1 MVMLKQNLKLETLK
15 KKTSSRTTPYAS
27 TWNLII
33 EHIVATRQ
41 WHLHLKLEQQSLDQ
55 HRRSEI
61 EDRFDQIRSE
71 LATPTER
78 ERAQCMQRQSDQRLQ
93 RLKVFY
99 TLRLCS
105 LSFSLLIFE
114 FCCGL
119 WCELW
124 SETERERKCSLSF
137 WTDSLSLSLYNYSI
151 YLPMIFFF
159 FDFIRWY
166 VTMLLNWCWWV
177 CLLVYCDLWLAV
189 KKQQFICPPFFF
201 TLSVGVCTHEVCASV
216 C

>member
-33 EHIVATRQ
+33 KHIGATRQ

-61 EDRFDQIRSE
+61 EDRSDQIRSE

-78 ERAQCMQRQSDQRLQ
+78 ERAQCMQRRSDQSLWC
-93 RLKVFY
+93 LKVFY
-99 TLRLCS
+99 TLLLYS
-105 LSFSLLIFE
+105 LSFSLSIFE

-119 WCELW
+119 WCGLW
-124 SETERERKCSLSF
+124 FETERERELSF
-137 WTDSLSLSLYNYSI
+137 
-151 YLPMIFFF
+151 F
-159 FDFIRWY
+159 
-166 VTMLLNWCWWV
+166 LNWFS
-177 CLLVYCDLWLAV
+177 LFKSL
-189 KKQQFICPPFFF
+189 
-201 TLSVGVCTHEVCASV
+201 
-216 C
+216 